1 MSHSTKPAPCQTP
14 MSHRR
19 PIIQHASETS
29 VGTAE
34 PRNRRDILDRDNAGP
49 DFADVLPGSPGSGA
63 APGSSGIPTTGGPD
77 DGGIPV
83 GMS

>member
-1 MSHSTKPAPCQTP
+1 MAHDTKSGPCTTP
-14 MSHRR
+14 VGHRR
-19 PIIQHASETS
+19 PIIQHGNEAS
-29 VGTAE
+29 VGSAE

-63 APGSSGIPTTGGPD
+63 APGASNETTGGPD
-77 DGGIPV
+77 DSGIPV

>member
-1 MSHSTKPAPCQTP
+1 MSHFSNPPRQTP
-14 MSHRR
+14 MGHRR
-19 PIIQHASETS
+19 PVTAHNNETS
-29 VGTAE
+29 LGTAE

-63 APGSSGIPTTGGPD
+63 APGASGIPTTGGPD
-77 DGGIPV
+77 DTGIPV